1 MPTRTAEAEWEGG
14 LLHGHGFLRHP
25 AGGPPLPYS
34 AAARFADGQGTNPE
48 ELIGAAHAGCFSM
61 ALAGILEG
69 AGHAPEHIRIHTR
82 ARVHIDREDGGW
94 RITSVELDTEGQ
106 VPGLDEPGFQRH
118 AETAKSGCPVSR
130 ALTGTTV
137 HLKARLSKG
146 GSMNFHDF
154 LGQVQHRAQL
164 RSMDEALRATRATL
178 STLSERLQGHEP
190 LHLGAQLPH
199 EIAEFLKGPT
209 AGSGERFS
217 SDEFFRRVCEKEGV
231 DLPDAVYH
239 ARVVLEVLKE
249 AVSPGE
255 IDDVRAQL
263 PQDYQRL
270 FEGSS
275 GPMPPSG

>member
-1 MPTRTAEAEWEGG
+1 MPIRTAATEWEGG
-14 LLHGHGFLRHP
+14 LFGGHGVVRHP
-25 AGGPPLPYS
+25 AEGPALPYS
-34 AAARFADGQGTNPE
+34 ASARFGDGQGTNPE

-61 ALAGILEG
+61 ALAGVLEK
-69 AGHAPEHIRIHTR
+69 AGYAPEQIHIRTR
-82 ARVHIDREDGGW
+82 ARVHIDREGEGW
-94 RITSVELDTEGQ
+94 RITAVELDTEGR
-106 VPGLDEPGFQRH
+106 VPGLDEAGFQQH
-118 AETAKSGCPVSR
+118 AETAKRDCPVSR
-130 ALTGTTV
+130 ALTGTAV
-137 HLKARLSKG
+137 HLNARLSQG

-190 LHLGAQLPH
+190 MHLGAQLPH
-199 EIAEFLKGPT
+199 EIAEFLKGPA

-231 DLPDAVYH
+231 DLPAAVYH

-263 PQDYQRL
+263 PPDYQRL

-275 GPMPPSG
+275 GSMPPVE